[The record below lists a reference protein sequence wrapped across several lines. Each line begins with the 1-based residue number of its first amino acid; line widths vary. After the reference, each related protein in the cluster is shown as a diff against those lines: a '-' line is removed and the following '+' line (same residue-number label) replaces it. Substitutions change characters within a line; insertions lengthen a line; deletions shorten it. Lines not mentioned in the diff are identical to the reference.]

1 MYKGKTFIIS
11 GPSGVGKSTV
21 LKELFQDRDDLYFSV
36 SATTRPP
43 RPGEIDGVHYHFTD
57 VDEFRKMISEDA
69 FLEYAEYVGN
79 FYGTPKKFVD
89 EAMEQGKDVVLDIEV
104 QGALQVVHKRPD
116 VVRIFIAPPS
126 WQALEERLTSR
137 GTDSPEKVQKRLVRA
152 KVELQTANT
161 YDYFVINDTVER
173 AVREINAWASEK
185 THGKIEKIISD
196 SNFAA
201 LLANAVYFK
210 GSWYSSFYERNTKNE
225 IFTDTNGQKKE
236 ISFLE
241 DNCYWAGYSE
251 NDDCKLVKIGYH
263 TGASERQVS
272 MVIVLPNEGVALNSI
287 RLSEQ
292 IQNADWKNE
301 HVSIKLPKFHIESS
315 FDLTDSLKSLGIKKA
330 FDKDKA
336 DFSPM
341 FGAKFAY
348 LDTILQNTYIH
359 VDENGTEA
367 AAVTSSGSG
376 GGGPAPFKPIPFV
389 ADHPFYFAIVDEI
402 NNEMLFAGQ
411 FAYAE

>member
-126 WQALEERLTSR
+126 WQA
-137 GTDSPEKVQKRLVRA
+137 
-152 KVELQTANT
+152 NT

-173 AVREINAWASEK
+173 AVREINA
-185 THGKIEKIISD
+185 IM
-196 SNFAA
+196 
-201 LLANAVYFK
+201 LAEHCKPA
-210 GSWYSSFYERNTKNE
+210 ERMA
-225 IFTDTNGQKKE
+225 I
-236 ISFLE
+236 
-241 DNCYWAGYSE
+241 
-251 NDDCKLVKIGYH
+251 
-263 TGASERQVS
+263 
-272 MVIVLPNEGVALNSI
+272 
-287 RLSEQ
+287 LSE
-292 IQNADWKNE
+292 
-301 HVSIKLPKFHIESS
+301 
-315 FDLTDSLKSLGIKKA
+315 
-330 FDKDKA
+330 
-336 DFSPM
+336 
-341 FGAKFAY
+341 
-348 LDTILQNTYIH
+348 
-359 VDENGTEA
+359 
-367 AAVTSSGSG
+367 
-376 GGGPAPFKPIPFV
+376 
-389 ADHPFYFAIVDEI
+389 
-402 NNEMLFAGQ
+402 
-411 FAYAE
+411 